1 MATGLATTLPSSP
14 APWAARPAHGR
25 PLAHGPAGIS
35 ARTECR
41 GTPRGRPALPAISE
55 SVYASRG
62 LGAPPENCTLAC
74 ASPHSEGEFW
84 NGPTACSRQASVC
97 GRGRLRHRTAR
108 SRPVP
113 CPPVLRVCPVALP
126 VTPWATERSGQLCGV
141 SAGPH
146 ECGRHGVPW
155 PDGTPTSLAFLGSF
169 LYVLMAPQAERLV
182 LSKEY
187 FLKPKMIPKAYKK
200 KNNLLF
206 RP

>member
-35 ARTECR
+35 PQTECR
-41 GTPRGRPALPAISE
+41 GTPRGRPAALPAISE

-62 LGAPPENCTLAC
+62 LGAPPENCRLAC

-84 NGPTACSRQASVC
+84 NGPMACSRQASVC
-97 GRGRLRHRTAR
+97 GRGEAPTQDCPLAAC
-108 SRPVP
+108 PVP
-113 CPPVLRVCPVALP
+113 PPMLRVCPVALL

-146 ECGRHGVPW
+146 EGGRHGVPW

-169 LYVLMAPQAERLV
+169 LYVLMSPQAERLV

-187 FLKPKMIPKAYKK
+187 FLKPKMIPKAHKK
-200 KNNLLF
+200 KK
-206 RP
+206 

>member
-35 ARTECR
+35 AQTECR

-62 LGAPPENCTLAC
+62 LGAPPETAVWPALALTRKENSGTDEQLAPDRRAC
-74 ASPHSEGEFW
+74 AG
-84 NGPTACSRQASVC
+84 G
-97 GRGRLRHRTAR
+97 GRLRHRTAR

-113 CPPVLRVCPVALP
+113 CPPVLRVCPVALL

-146 ECGRHGVPW
+146 EGGRHGVPW

-169 LYVLMAPQAERLV
+169 LYVLMSPQAERLV

-187 FLKPKMIPKAYKK
+187 FLKPKMIPKAHKK
-200 KNNLLF
+200 KK
-206 RP
+206 